1 MASFIVKS
9 DPFSTNIQRIN
20 FVLELAEAQFNMYS
34 GYVAGVFPK
43 NANTKEETT
52 NTNREEDKAVKM
64 CKMIA
69 KIKSLQKIVDTLKGL
84 TVVLTDSMKYIV
96 EYAITSA
103 IEYIMKK
110 IQILALKIKRLL
122 VELSIKIAKMMRILL
137 IGLDNKCGSGITAII
152 NASLVSIMASFKALA
167 IAVYTVM
174 MAVKL
179 ILDMMPPTISVDAES
194 MCFFLTSKSVMLGL
208 TKVGMTCSNPNKSI
222 CNRLPTSIKQSI
234 SAIEEASNIYN
245 NAIRIAMISTGASLG
260 LACAFTQFNISDTLC
275 KVLKVINPKN
285 IIKDIDLLLSH
296 IPIPDPLPKYEKLLP
311 INLGYL
317 AWLIIGF
324 CPAGKKAFGIP
335 GFP

>member
-1 MASFIVKS
+1 MGFIVKS
-9 DPFSTNIQRIN
+9 DPFSINIQRIN

-34 GYVAGVFPK
+34 GYIAGVLPK

-64 CKMIA
+64 CKMIV
-69 KIKSLQKIVDTLKGL
+69 KIKSLQKIVDSLKSL

-96 EYAITSA
+96 EYAITA
-103 IEYIMKK
+103 AVEYVIKK

-122 VELSIKIAKMMRILL
+122 VELSIKIAKMTRSVL
-137 IGLDNKCGSGITAII
+137 IGLDNKCGSGITAAL
-152 NASLVSIMASFKALA
+152 NSAVVAIMAVFKALA
-167 IAVYTVM
+167 FAVYVVM
-174 MAVKL
+174 LAVKL
-179 ILDMMPPTISVDAES
+179 ILDMMPTMISVSAES
-194 MCFFLTSKSVMLGL
+194 MCFFLTPKSVMLGL
-208 TKVGMTCSNPNKSI
+208 SKVEMTCANPNKSI
-222 CNRLPTSIKQSI
+222 CNRLPTAIKNAI
-234 SAIEEASNIYN
+234 STIEEAVNNAN
-245 NAIRIAMISTGASLG
+245 NAIRIAMIATGAALG
-260 LACAFTQFNISDTLC
+260 LACAFTQFNIPDTLC

-285 IIKDIDLLLSH
+285 IIKGIDFLLTSLA
-296 IPIPDPLPKYEKLLP
+296 IPDPLPKYEKLLP

>member
-1 MASFIVKS
+1 MSFIVKS

-34 GYVAGVFPK
+34 GYVAGVLPK

-64 CKMIA
+64 CKMVA
-69 KIKSLQKIVDTLKGL
+69 KIKSLQKIVDNLKGL

-96 EYAITSA
+96 EYSITA
-103 IEYIMKK
+103 AVEYVMKK

-122 VELSIKIAKMMRILL
+122 VELSIKIAKMTRSLL
-137 IGLDNKCGSGITAII
+137 IGIDNKCGSRITATL
-152 NASLVSIMASFKALA
+152 NDAVVAIMAVFKALA
-167 IAVYTVM
+167 IAVYTIM

-179 ILDMMPPTISVDAES
+179 ILDTMPPMISIGAES
-194 MCFFLTSKSVMLGL
+194 MCFFSTPKSIMLGL
-208 TKVGMTCSNPNKSI
+208 TNVKMACTNPNNSI
-222 CNRLPTSIKQSI
+222 CNRLPTTIKQTI
-234 SAIEEASNIYN
+234 SSIEEAINISNN
-245 NAIRIAMISTGASLG
+245 SIRIVMISTGAALG
-260 LACAFTQFNISDTLC
+260 LACAFTQFNIPDTLC
-275 KVLKVINPKN
+275 KVLKVINPQT
-285 IIKDIDLLLSH
+285 IIKSIDLLLSH
-296 IPIPDPLPKYEKLLP
+296 LPIPDPLPKYEKLLQ

-324 CPAGKKAFGIP
+324 CPAGKKTFGFP